1 MSQAQ
6 AQLNRTATA
15 AKELGLIISVPK
27 TEYMTANCH
36 PQPPLQVYG
45 EDIKH
50 VTDFKYLGS
59 QIASSASDFKRRK
72 ALAWGAF
79 WKLERLWRS
88 SELPISTK
96 IKLFHT
102 TCVTILL
109 YGCESWVLS
118 QDMECKINTLPHH
131 PTGLCSILNGET
143 MYRTPSYIP

>member
-1 MSQAQ
+1 MCK
-6 AQLNRTATA
+6 QLTVMRH
-15 AKELGLIISVPK
+15 KLILCDFLRVLRRNPCVVAISGKVSLVSYPFLFSF
-27 TEYMTANCH
+27 M
-36 PQPPLQVYG
+36 
-45 EDIKH
+45 H
-50 VTDFKYLGS
+50 VTVRCGADVL
-59 QIASSASDFKRRK
+59 ASASDFKGRK

-118 QDMECKINTLPHH
+118 QDMLLPHH
-131 PTGLCSILNGET
+131 PTGLCSILNRET